1 MNKTQ
6 AMRESRLYVSVY
18 RWGSG
23 WAITCPWRVDN
34 PKGPSTSHQYATYAQ
49 ARRVAAC
56 ARAEV
61 VLSMMGRLSDDA
73 KAEIHWQSSDP
84 YSDHSFRA
92 LVKAGLNV

>member
-1 MNKTQ
+1 MNKTR

-18 RWGSG
+18 RWGRNWSMS
-23 WAITCPWRVDN
+23 CPWDLSR
-34 PKGPSTSHQYATYAQ
+34 PTGPCTVHQYATYAK

-61 VLSMMGRLSDDA
+61 ALSMMGRLSEDA
-73 KAEIHWQSSDP
+73 KAEIHWHSSDP

>member
-6 AMRESRLYVSVY
+6 AMRESRHYVSVY

-23 WAITCPWRVDN
+23 WTVSCPWDMSR
-34 PKGPSTSHQYATYAQ
+34 PMGPRTMHQYATYQQ

-61 VLSMMGRLSDDA
+61 VLSMMGRLSEEA
-73 KAEIHWQSSDP
+73 RAAIHWQSSEP
-84 YSDHSFRA
+84 YKAHSFRA
-92 LVKAGLNV
+92 LVKAGLSV